1 MINRRQFN
9 AGLIAASMPLVA
21 FKEAIAATKK
31 INLTIASS
39 HPTVIPW
46 VGPLQSVI
54 VAKANTMLKERGSD
68 FEIEWTE
75 AYGGAL
81 YNFNDTLEAV
91 TNNLTDADK
100 KADVASTKLNSF
112 LSLLQRERE
121 HTFYLGSR

>member
-9 AGLIAASMPLVA
+9 AGLIAASVPLAA

-91 TNNLTDADK
+91 TNNLTDIGWIGSLWEP
-100 KADVASTKLNSF
+100 STLPLHNIYF
-112 LSLLQRERE
+112 TLCN
-121 HTFYLGSR
+121 